1 MHTSSIHFPV
11 ILAIKAGTEA
21 SISPHRVPIVSPSR
35 GETDMLCKL
44 AVDMECYR
52 LKKYIGSYMAVLNK
66 VDALSFTGGVGENS
80 SLIREK
86 TLENLEYLGI
96 EIDKEKNRNLKRGVE
111 TEISASSSKIKV
123 FVIPTDEEIVLTE
136 DVIAV
141 LDGKYKD
148 HSSYIYSFL

>member
-1 MHTSSIHFPV
+1 
-11 ILAIKAGTEA
+11 
-21 SISPHRVPIVSPSR
+21 
-35 GETDMLCKL
+35 
-44 AVDMECYR
+44 
-52 LKKYIGSYMAVLNK
+52 MAVLNK

-141 LDGKYKD
+141 LNGKYKFLFIFIII
-148 HSSYIYSFL
+148 YISTHNFIWVEMLHIT